1 MSEPDKPTSKNQ
13 LTNTQNT
20 ASYLSG
26 NSTPNSF
33 RSENSQTP
41 LTMDIP
47 DLLVPQTRDNPEHDG
62 NEEDTTYFLLDI
74 QTPDNE
80 SEQERYSRSPS
91 LSSSSSESAQIVI
104 DSGILRPSQYD
115 HGCAEDGR
123 QHQLSESPHGEDI
136 HPMEVPSLPTNGH
149 SSGKDGNRIMTIYT
163 EEEDD
168 LMDEMPRWNQEVMHR
183 RHSLLEEDSHAESDW
198 AADKNGHRNRRDR
211 QNSYISSN
219 RRESSFSRNPG
230 LSSEEA
236 LSKLYIRR
244 GKSENQQRHTQ
255 VSDSCIITWI
265 IRPETIIC
273 IISVIILLAFYI
285 IGYKLSDPYQ
295 TRVLGSLIEGLLILA
310 FIIWNGWLYRREQ
323 RLTLR
328 EVTDRAQTIIEAL
341 ERSGMNMVQDTRIPF
356 IPSLSIAK
364 VVRDGVSRVFPTN
377 LLVEGDVIEML
388 YGDVAP
394 SRMKYV
400 YLDPIETIHQQLGN
414 NSTTDLGAS
423 LESDKAT
430 VDSTRKEYYMAADQ
444 VLKPSFFGVPPH
456 PHMMRDY
463 MTARGRHQFIL
474 LETPLRKNM
483 RKALQGERPETVIHN
498 EAKVLINWFY
508 HRIIW
513 AVLALALIINL
524 FRFGFKDIMGN
535 KYHVDQIFEVVFVE
549 TIYTIIPLLPLTLPS
564 LWLIARSF
572 GNAQVLI
579 LFEALQ
585 ISKTEYE
592 DEDDVDEFDAEAP
605 PPTKDVDLN
614 PNAVWSRFFSLLT
627 KWDKLS
633 LTRSTNLF
641 ESLGSTTVIC
651 CLDKEGTIANPFPSV
666 EQILLPND
674 DEDVAVLDVEEDYD
688 QPYGIKFEDQD
699 WDQYLAGLKPVGL
712 NFLLNTNC
720 GVLQGRR
727 RAEHHRKRSGLHS
740 YGKTLPARQS
750 CLCRLGK
757 TIGFTDDALSTFQ
770 LRKEIYTF
778 APYHEVLNAHRNFS
792 QQFEVPSMLSTIYEE
807 TRSGSYQLLSDGHLD
822 LILDKCSDYWDGQS
836 LRRMTDAM
844 EKKVYDLFQNA
855 QVNDMQCIAYA
866 YRPINTTHGEKI
878 PFLQQSG
885 DYGSDPGCAFIV
897 LPYNRPSTDSSSVSS
912 ASTDTDT
919 QGDEDDDGEQG
930 TSTSVGAAATEASS
944 TQDLT
949 RKRPYRHRSKN
960 SDDEALDFSFQDVEQ
975 VNQGDE
981 ERFYK
986 EVVKGQIFLGL
997 ATLCHRPKLNVVDFI
1012 EDLGLAG
1019 IRFVYFSPTAERESK
1034 AYAERLGLETDWN
1047 SCILLSN
1054 ADDDN
1059 CGTGY
1064 LQTHDIKAQLPR
1076 GIDQIRPHLE
1086 NVDDIPLHVSLFA
1099 ECTPYA
1105 TTEMIRIFQENGEV
1119 VCCVGNALNAK
1130 NTASFALADVSI
1142 AMEPMHT
1149 RAQTKGRLALGGRQ
1163 PPLAIGASLV
1173 SLPCGLFMQYETS
1186 LYALTQLTREARRL
1200 LNAVRMMLWIMWI
1213 VLPILTISMLF
1224 SPHEDNIMLMMPGKN
1239 INHVVDRWRFM
1250 TYFVLRFAL
1259 PIIMSVII
1267 YVLCLI
1273 HFLDGTVPA
1282 TEIFGDLG
1290 TTGWLH
1296 WNNEIQWAVL
1306 YAQNC
1311 TMLIFVWYIA
1321 CISATFLHRTLS
1333 MRRFLPFRNRIWII
1347 AFFTSIALQF
1357 AFCAVSLAK
1366 GPYSIRTLPWY
1377 VYFLGFAFVLVII
1390 PAQELVKLHD
1400 LKEFTRF
1407 QKRSKLEFSTKLGMH
1422 SPL

>member
-1 MSEPDKPTSKNQ
+1 MSGSGKGESSKHLTDKQK
-13 LTNTQNT
+13 
-20 ASYLSG
+20 AALSISG
-26 NSTPNSF
+26 TSTPTSF
-33 RSENSQTP
+33 RSDNSRTP
-41 LTMDIP
+41 LTMDLP
-47 DLLVPQTRDNPEHDG
+47 DLLGQAPPTDTPSEHPGTPQES
-62 NEEDTTYFLLDI
+62 EEDNTTYFLLDI

-80 SEQERYSRSPS
+80 EAEEDHRSTTS
-91 LSSSSSESAQIVI
+91 SSSSSSESAQIVI
-104 DSGILRPSQYD
+104 DSGFVRPTYEH
-115 HGCAEDGR
+115 HGQTEDGR
-123 QHQLSESPHGEDI
+123 PLQ
-136 HPMEVPSLPTNGH
+136 EVTLDDDNRPIDSSIIGSTGQH
-149 SSGKDGNRIMTIYT
+149 SSAPEGARIMTIFT
-163 EEEDD
+163 DEEDD

-183 RHSLLEEDSHAESDW
+183 RQSLIGNDSNIDMTWPHDSS
-198 AADKNGHRNRRDR
+198 NHRRDR
-211 QNSYISSN
+211 QASYISSTRRDSTFN
-219 RRESSFSRNPG
+219 RSSG
-230 LSSEEA
+230 LSSEDA
-236 LSKLYIRR
+236 LKLQSPHQSRVV
-244 GKSENQQRHTQ
+244 GSLVE
-255 VSDSCIITWI
+255 S
-265 IRPETIIC
+265 
-273 IISVIILLAFYI
+273 LL
-285 IGYKLSDPYQ
+285 
-295 TRVLGSLIEGLLILA
+295 VLG
-310 FIIWNGWLYRREQ
+310 IIVWNGWLYRRERQ
-323 RLTLR
+323 LTLR
-328 EVTDRAQTIIEAL
+328 EVTDRGQTIIEAL

-377 LLVEGDVIEML
+377 LLVEGDVVEML

-394 SRMKYV
+394 CRMKYI
-400 YLDPIETIHQQLGN
+400 YMDPLEAPN
-414 NSTTDLGAS
+414 PFSNSTIDIADTND
-423 LESDKAT
+423 SDKANNL
-430 VDSTRKEYYMAADQ
+430 DYTRKEYYLAADQ
-444 VLKPSFFGVPPH
+444 VLKPSFFGVPPS
-456 PHMMRDY
+456 PQMMRDY
-463 MTARGRHQFIL
+463 MAARGRHQFIL

-483 RKALQGERPETVIHN
+483 RKALMGERPETVIHN

-508 HRIIW
+508 HRLVWII
-513 AVLALALIINL
+513 LAIALIINV
-524 FRFGFKDIMGN
+524 FRFGFKDMMGN
-535 KYHVDQIFEVVFVE
+535 KGDVDQIAEVVFVE
-549 TIYTIIPLLPLTLPS
+549 TIYAILPLLPLTLPS

-572 GNAQVLI
+572 GNAQVLV

-605 PPTKDVDLN
+605 PPTKDVELN
-614 PNAVWSRFFSLLT
+614 PNAVWSRFCSLLT

-651 CLDKEGTIANPFPSV
+651 CLDKEGTISNPFPSV
-666 EQILLPND
+666 EQILLPTND
-674 DEDVAVLDVEEDYD
+674 DDVAVLDVEEDSD

-699 WDQYLAGLKPVGL
+699 WDQFLPALKPVGL

-757 TIGFTDDALSTFQ
+757 SIGFTDDALATFQ

-778 APYHEVLNAHRNFS
+778 APYHEVLNSQRNLP

-807 TRSGSYQLLSDGHLD
+807 TRSRSYQLLSDGHLD
-822 LILDKCSDYWDGQS
+822 LILDKCSDYWDGQE
-836 LRRMTDAM
+836 LRRMTDTM
-844 EKKVYDLFQNA
+844 EKKVCDLFQNA

-866 YRPINTTHGEKI
+866 YRPINTTNGERI
-878 PFLQQSG
+878 PFLEQSG
-885 DYGSDPGCAFIV
+885 DNGADPGCAFIV

-912 ASTDTDT
+912 ASSHEN
-919 QGDEDDDGEQG
+919 DEIIDGGE
-930 TSTSVGAAATEASS
+930 SS
-944 TQDLT
+944 LPDLNVRT
-949 RKRPYRHRSKN
+949 RRQRRKSKD
-960 SDDEALDFSFQDVEQ
+960 SDDSALDFSFQEPGQ
-975 VNQGDE
+975 VNQVE
-981 ERFYK
+981 EEKFYK

-1019 IRFVYFSPTAERESK
+1019 IRFVYFSPSAERESK
-1034 AYAERLGLETDWN
+1034 AFAERLGLETDWN

-1105 TTEMIRIFQENGEV
+1105 TTEMIRVFQENGEV
-1119 VCCVGNALNAK
+1119 VCCIGNALNAK

-1200 LNAVRMMLWIMWI
+1200 LNGVRMAFAFIFAVCMAMTLVQLVSFCMLLPPILCGYQMLWVMWI
-1213 VLPILTISMLF
+1213 ILPILAISMLF
-1224 SPHEDNIMLMMPGKN
+1224 SPHEDNIMLMMP
-1239 INHVVDRWRFM
+1239 
-1250 TYFVLRFAL
+1250 
-1259 PIIMSVII
+1259 
-1267 YVLCLI
+1267 
-1273 HFLDGTVPA
+1273 DGVVPA
-1282 TEIFGDLG
+1282 TDIFGELG
-1290 TTGWLH
+1290 TSGWLH
-1296 WNNEIQWAVL
+1296 WDSSVQWAVL
-1306 YAQNC
+1306 YSQNC
-1311 TMLIFVWYIA
+1311 VLLIFVWYIA

-1333 MRRFLPFRNRIWII
+1333 MRKFLPFRNRIWII

-1357 AFCAVSLAK
+1357 AFCAVSLAQ
-1366 GPYSIRTLPWY
+1366 GPYSIRGLPWY
-1377 VYFLGFAFVLVII
+1377 IYFLGFAFVVVLLPV
-1390 PAQELVKLHD
+1390 QELVKMHD